1 MELTE
6 ALKKW
11 INFKKNQQ
19 LRTKAI
25 IALAEFLFLMLI
37 LTFVSRAVYSSFL
50 PMVSV
55 TDTKRM
61 ALTHKVSLD
70 GVVENTAELAMFVED
85 GLLVKEVCAV
95 PGDRVEIGSPLFV
108 FDTEDL
114 QEQILAQKNTI
125 AKLQLEITDLQSARC
140 VQNQADALDKSR
152 SREDYTDT
160 ANEQNSKVSQ
170 ANSALNNAKNEK
182 NQMSAMDTYVATAVS
197 ADEKYQ
203 EYQKKISDLETRL
216 AAANQAAGSSAGSTV
231 SSNDT
236 ASSLQAQLT
245 QARNESSAYEASLR
259 ETAKAQWEEKV
270 AALSANVTDL
280 EQAYAQIL
288 AGQKSALKSAG
299 REIQD
304 ADLEKASNHSLEV
317 EQITLQEEQKKL
329 HRLEELAKANG
340 IFTSTQ
346 AGTITKS
353 DIAAGVRTPVDGS
366 LLLAGDN
373 RDLQFSTQASLDQ
386 LKYLPT
392 NSEVSIQLYGS
403 QRSLNHVTVDR
414 VERNEMDSKTYDVYV
429 TVSGNDAKPGQAGAL
444 EASTQSENFGKC
456 IPLSAI
462 LDDNG
467 VKYVYVV
474 QKRATILGEE
484 WKIVKREVT
493 VLDSND
499 AYAAIESAALQ
510 EGEQIVTGSS
520 KEIKE
525 GVTVRP
531 MEE

>member
-182 NQMSAMDTYVATAVS
+182 NQMSA
-197 ADEKYQ
+197 
-203 EYQKKISDLETRL
+203 
-216 AAANQAAGSSAGSTV
+216 
-231 SSNDT
+231 
-236 ASSLQAQLT
+236 
-245 QARNESSAYEASLR
+245 
-259 ETAKAQWEEKV
+259 
-270 AALSANVTDL
+270 
-280 EQAYAQIL
+280 
-288 AGQKSALKSAG
+288 
-299 REIQD
+299 
-304 ADLEKASNHSLEV
+304 
-317 EQITLQEEQKKL
+317 
-329 HRLEELAKANG
+329 
-340 IFTSTQ
+340 
-346 AGTITKS
+346 
-353 DIAAGVRTPVDGS
+353 
-366 LLLAGDN
+366 
-373 RDLQFSTQASLDQ
+373 
-386 LKYLPT
+386 
-392 NSEVSIQLYGS
+392 
-403 QRSLNHVTVDR
+403 
-414 VERNEMDSKTYDVYV
+414 
-429 TVSGNDAKPGQAGAL
+429 
-444 EASTQSENFGKC
+444 
-456 IPLSAI
+456 I

-467 VKYVYVV
+467 VKSVYVV